1 MNRVG
6 IYKQKQGGYEQNSRP
21 HSEPTL
27 PFCLYLFLIT
37 IFMLILS
44 KTTSK
49 KNNELSYTYP
59 IHIIVELYIS
69 NTYFS

>member
-44 KTTSK
+44 KTTTK